1 MKRTADYVSS
11 DSSESESEEVCV
23 LKKTKRELVWEKFAV
38 YSNDQDAKVVIT
50 SEDTWSVYSTNN
62 CSDGKKVYYRCN
74 KVKVRGTQCNAILQV
89 YYPNNSDEV
98 VVYKTDSS
106 HNHDE
111 LALSKQGISREAKV
125 KIKEL
130 HKLHLKP
137 NAIMEVLKQNN
148 IIIQKRQLSNYLHQ
162 LKESEGKMTI
172 SLGELEEWCIKN
184 QKIPDSNDEAFVCSH
199 KVQYEDDKDDDEDTE
214 ENGCKFRFFLTTKR
228 LLSIAI
234 KSNKIHCDAT
244 YKLIWQGF
252 PVLIVG
258 TTDLDRKFHPI
269 GLAVCTEEKQ
279 NDFEFIFKAVHDGL
293 FGLDNSNAYQPEVLI
308 ADGSDAIRNAF
319 ISIFGSNQM
328 VMCWAHVRRAVDK
341 KLCLI
346 NDKNERHEVMSDIE
360 QLQICNSTNS
370 FQLASELFLKKHE
383 KHEDF
388 INYFK
393 SEWLTAHSGWYEGY
407 SEYTPSTNNA
417 LEATNNV
424 IKQENTF
431 RERLVRRA

>member
-162 LKESEGKMTI
+162 LK
-172 SLGELEEWCIKN
+172 
-184 QKIPDSNDEAFVCSH
+184 
-199 KVQYEDDKDDDEDTE
+199 
-214 ENGCKFRFFLTTKR
+214 
-228 LLSIAI
+228 
-234 KSNKIHCDAT
+234 
-244 YKLIWQGF
+244 
-252 PVLIVG
+252 
-258 TTDLDRKFHPI
+258 
-269 GLAVCTEEKQ
+269 
-279 NDFEFIFKAVHDGL
+279 
-293 FGLDNSNAYQPEVLI
+293 
-308 ADGSDAIRNAF
+308 
-319 ISIFGSNQM
+319 
-328 VMCWAHVRRAVDK
+328 
-341 KLCLI
+341 
-346 NDKNERHEVMSDIE
+346 
-360 QLQICNSTNS
+360 
-370 FQLASELFLKKHE
+370 
-383 KHEDF
+383 
-388 INYFK
+388 
-393 SEWLTAHSGWYEGY
+393 
-407 SEYTPSTNNA
+407 
-417 LEATNNV
+417 
-424 IKQENTF
+424 
-431 RERLVRRA
+431 